1 MLCPKC
7 STVDDKVIDSRLSK
21 DGTSIRRRRECLG
34 CDTRFTT
41 YEQIERIEL
50 LAVKRD
56 GRREPFDRQKLL
68 SSFIKACEKR
78 PISIDLM
85 EESVNAILNDL
96 ESGQD
101 REISTKTIG
110 AKVMVRLHAI
120 DPVAYVRF
128 ASVYRR
134 FEEIGEFIVEIQ
146 SLESRAPLSEDQKEL
161 FHKTP

>member
-7 STVDDKVIDSRLSK
+7 SSIDDKVIDSRLSK

-34 CDTRFTT
+34 CETRFTT
-41 YEQIERIEL
+41 YEQIERVEL

-78 PISIDLM
+78 PIPLNLM
-85 EESVNAILNDL
+85 EESVSEIITAL

-101 REISTKTIG
+101 REISTKLIG
-110 AKVMVRLHAI
+110 ARVMERLHAV

-134 FEEIGEFIVEIQ
+134 FEDIGEFIEEIQ
-146 SLESRAPLSEDQKEL
+146 SLERRSPASDDQKEL
-161 FHKTP
+161 FQKQ

>member
-7 STVDDKVIDSRLSK
+7 TSIDDKVIDSRLSK
-21 DGTSIRRRRECLG
+21 DGTSIRRRRECLE
-34 CDTRFTT
+34 CETRFTT
-41 YEQIERIEL
+41 YEQIERVEL

-56 GRREPFDRQKLL
+56 GRREAFDRQKLL

-78 PISIDLM
+78 PISITSM
-85 EESVNAILNDL
+85 EESVNDIILDL
-96 ESGQD
+96 ESGQE

-110 AKVMVRLHAI
+110 AKVMERLHAI

-134 FEEIGEFIVEIQ
+134 FEDLGEFIEEIQ
-146 SLESRAPLSEDQKEL
+146 SLERRAPTSENQKEL
-161 FHKTP
+161 FHKIS

>member
-34 CDTRFTT
+34 CETRFTT
-41 YEQIERIEL
+41 YEQIERVEL
-50 LAVKRD
+50 LAIKRD
-56 GRREPFDRQKLL
+56 GRREPFDRHKLL
-68 SSFIKACEKR
+68 SSFVKACEKR
-78 PISIDLM
+78 PIPLAVM
-85 EESVNAILNDL
+85 EESVNEVISELQ
-96 ESGQD
+96 SGQE

-110 AKVMVRLHAI
+110 ANVMERLHAI

-134 FEEIGEFIVEIQ
+134 FQDIGEFIDEIQ
-146 SLESRAPLSEDQKEL
+146 SLERRAPNSENQKEL
-161 FHKTP
+161 FQKIP